1 MLLSVLV
8 ILSSV
13 SLCTVSL
20 SVCLGAYK
28 LDLDSLVVTFRERA
42 AHLVSRTF
50 SLYKAMSICI
60 LVASNFGF
68 ERGSLVL
75 IAQVPVNCFLFYF

>member
-1 MLLSVLV
+1 MLLSVLL

-13 SLCTVSL
+13 SFCTVSL

-28 LDLDSLVVTFRERA
+28 LDLDSLVATFWERA
-42 AHLVSRTF
+42 AHPVCRTF

-60 LVASNFGF
+60 LVASHFGF
-68 ERGSLVL
+68 ERGSVVL
-75 IAQVPVNCFLFYF
+75 ISQVPINCLLFHF